1 MKKVL
6 LFLVVIALNAFAV
19 TSAEVE
25 KSWDNMV
32 NAMAEMRP
40 VYTMKYA
47 NELRNQCLSGEN
59 CLACEKFIKI
69 PIAAASLAKFSDS
82 KLGTKLLGM
91 VESYANKIYDHG
103 CHKIGCKAICDLAK

>member
-6 LFLVVIALNAFAV
+6 LFLAVIALNASAV

-47 NELRNQCLSGEN
+47 NELRNQCLKGEN

-91 VESYANKIYDHG
+91 VESYENKIYDHG

>member
-1 MKKVL
+1 MKRIS
-6 LFLVVIALNAFAV
+6 LFLVVIALNASAV
-19 TSAEVE
+19 TSKEVE

-47 NELRNQCLSGEN
+47 NELRGQCLNGEN

-69 PIAAASLAKFSDS
+69 PMVAASLAKFSDS

>member
-1 MKKVL
+1 MKKIL

-40 VYTMKYA
+40 VYTKYA
-47 NELRNQCLSGEN
+47 NELRSQCLSGEN

-91 VESYANKIYDHG
+91 VESYENKIYDHG

>member
-6 LFLVVIALNAFAV
+6 LFLAVIALNVSAV
-19 TSAEVE
+19 TSEEVE

-47 NELRNQCLSGEN
+47 NELRNQCLKGEN
-59 CLACEKFIKI
+59 CLACENCIKI
-69 PIAAASLAKFSDS
+69 PIAAAGLAKFSDS

>member
-6 LFLVVIALNAFAV
+6 LFLAVIALNASAV
-19 TSAEVE
+19 TSEEVE

-47 NELRNQCLSGEN
+47 NELRNQCLKGEN

-69 PIAAASLAKFSDS
+69 PIAAAGLAKFSDS

-103 CHKIGCKAICDLAK
+103 CHERGCKAICDLAK

>member
-1 MKKVL
+1 MKRIS

-47 NELRNQCLSGEN
+47 NELRSQCL
-59 CLACEKFIKI
+59 IW
-69 PIAAASLAKFSDS
+69 LAKNLS
-82 KLGTKLLGM
+82 K
-91 VESYANKIYDHG
+91 SQ
-103 CHKIGCKAICDLAK
+103 